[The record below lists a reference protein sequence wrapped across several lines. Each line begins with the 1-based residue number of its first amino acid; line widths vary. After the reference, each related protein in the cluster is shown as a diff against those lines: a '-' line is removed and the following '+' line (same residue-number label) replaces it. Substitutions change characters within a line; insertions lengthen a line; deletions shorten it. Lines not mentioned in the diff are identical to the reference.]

1 MRLGLES
8 KDAVTLFFFVKCCT
22 ELRSTSSGTSPTTI
36 RRSRIRPR
44 HRLKL
49 RRRLEGSTEGSDLAV
64 VQSSR
69 TTLMRVAGTLWH
81 QSLSKRTGPD
91 FSCDTDAKWQQWQY
105 LPAEEREEWPSL
117 QGSRCSAVLGNSTQT
132 LKLVM

>member
-1 MRLGLES
+1 
-8 KDAVTLFFFVKCCT
+8 
-22 ELRSTSSGTSPTTI
+22 
-36 RRSRIRPR
+36 
-44 HRLKL
+44 
-49 RRRLEGSTEGSDLAV
+49 
-64 VQSSR
+64 
-69 TTLMRVAGTLWH
+69 MRVAGTLWH